1 LINEDIG
8 QKIKRLRIRWGL
20 SQSELAERIG
30 ISFQQ
35 IQKYEK
41 GSSRISVM
49 RLKQIAEALGVR
61 LTSFFEEE
69 EKTLKVTDFS
79 IEYAPDKETSDIF
92 HPRNKEEIT
101 LLKLFRKIK
110 NKKLREG
117 ILKQVRGVVEL
128 ENQKYEN
135 RK

>member
-1 LINEDIG
+1 MINREIG

-20 SQSELAERIG
+20 SQSQLAERIG

-69 EKTLKVTDFS
+69 EKPLKVTDLS
-79 IEYAPDKETSDIF
+79 IEYGPGKETSEIF
-92 HPRNKEEIT
+92 HPLNKEEIT

-117 ILKQVRGVVEL
+117 ILKQMRGVVEL
-128 ENQKYEN
+128 ENLKYEN